1 MTKIEHLDLAI
12 GKLLRA
18 NMNLISSSEMIDVQQ
33 LSFELVKEQG
43 NYVVITSDDRAVC
56 DNISKIQ
63 IGTKDYNLSEVLS
76 LRTGKYG
83 YINWAD
89 KETKA
94 NHVDHG
100 YVKVSLKYGND
111 LE

>member
-1 MTKIEHLDLAI
+1 VTKIEHLDLAI

>member
-1 MTKIEHLDLAI
+1 MTKIEHLNLVLKNL
-12 GKLLRA
+12 GKEKPVVTDYEIYRE
-18 NMNLISSSEMIDVQQ
+18 LIR
-33 LSFELVKEQG
+33 LSDELVKEQG
-43 NYVVITSDDRAVC
+43 NYVVITPDDRALC
-56 DNISKIQ
+56 ENISKIQ
-63 IGTKDYNLSEVLS
+63 IGTKNYNLSELLS